1 MYIMTVK
8 TFASISIP
16 IKDNHAFVVS
26 WGFCRPRGVV
36 PAVVVSADL
45 KEWFVPLCF
54 LVTQRSGSKYTHFGF
69 REWRLWFLNLLLS
82 KTMQIKTN
90 RNSYF
95 APRTNVLVKDLSLS
109 CCSLM
114 SCFVVNSGV
123 YSSDTLQ
130 RSSWIIWM
138 LCCSSREEAV
148 QTIRAYLGR
157 F

>member
-1 MYIMTVK
+1 MSFSKGYLKNKHHCLQQNMTSK
-8 TFASISIP
+8 NNMKDLGPSLEHLFLEQNKNFCLFLFASISIP

-82 KTMQIKTN
+82 KTNLK
-90 RNSYF
+90 F
-95 APRTNVLVKDLSLS
+95 KH
-109 CCSLM
+109 
-114 SCFVVNSGV
+114 
-123 YSSDTLQ
+123 
-130 RSSWIIWM
+130 
-138 LCCSSREEAV
+138 
-148 QTIRAYLGR
+148 
-157 F
+157 